1 MSAYAQP
8 VKPPLPPKNYMLPTH
23 LPVANKILGALP
35 RSDYQRLLPHLEAVE
50 LSEGDVIGESGE
62 MPRYV
67 YFPADALLS
76 LLSLVDGGEVFSVA
90 LVGREG
96 MSGVASALGGQLSP
110 YRTLVL
116 SSGTAIR
123 MKAKLFV
130 KEFRASEVL
139 RNAVLRYV
147 LSLTVQ
153 ISENA
158 ACNRFHVIEQRL
170 ARWLLMMR
178 DRLSSDHFHVTHEM
192 LGQLLGVR
200 RVGVTNAA
208 LELKHRTL
216 IDYSRGAL
224 DITDGPG
231 LQLAA
236 CACYRMA
243 DGRHGR
249 A

>member
-1 MSAYAQP
+1 
-8 VKPPLPPKNYMLPTH
+8 MLSTH
-23 LPVANKILGALP
+23 LPVVNKLLGALP
-35 RSDYQRLLPHLEAVE
+35 RSEYQRLLPSLEAVE
-50 LSEGDVIGESGE
+50 LNEGDVIGEGGE
-62 MPRYV
+62 PMRYV
-67 YFPADALLS
+67 YFPTGALLS
-76 LLSLVDGGEVFSVA
+76 LLRLMSDGEVFSVA

-96 MSGVASALGGQLSP
+96 MSGVASAMGGQLSP

-139 RNAVLRYV
+139 RNAVLRYA
-147 LSLTVQ
+147 LSLTAQ

-158 ACNRFHVIEQRL
+158 ACNHFHVIEQRL

-178 DRLSSDHFHVTHEM
+178 DRLSSNHFHVTHEM

-208 LELKHRTL
+208 LELKQRML

-224 DITDGPG
+224 DIIDGSG

-236 CACYRMA
+236 CSCYSMV
-243 DGRHGR
+243 DGRHGG